1 MRRILALIAVTLTG
15 LVLIYGTVDFP
26 TFGDPAAPH
35 YRHVV
40 PRWIQHSEDESGV
53 PNIVTAGLANY
64 RGYDTLFETSVIFT
78 AGITVILLL
87 RTRKKEVE
95 SGRKD

>member
-15 LVLIYGTVDFP
+15 CLLIYGTLDFP
-26 TFGDPAAPH
+26 TFGEIDSPN
-35 YRHVV
+35 YQHVV
-40 PRWIQHSEDESGV
+40 PRWIQNSEIESGV

-64 RGYDTLFETSVIFT
+64 RGYDTLGETTVIFT

-87 RTRKKEVE
+87 RAKKREAL
-95 SGRKD
+95 K